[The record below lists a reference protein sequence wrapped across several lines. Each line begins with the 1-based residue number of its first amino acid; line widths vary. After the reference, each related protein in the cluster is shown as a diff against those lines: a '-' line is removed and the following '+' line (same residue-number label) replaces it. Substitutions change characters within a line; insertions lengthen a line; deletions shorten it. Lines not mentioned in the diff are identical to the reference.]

1 MLIVV
6 RSMGFGN
13 ELLFEQITLVTLAI
27 FSIVCTYN
35 AVVGK
40 LKIKSD
46 FFSRR
51 FQLTAIASLLFFLTA
66 QFTILNIDR
75 SRSFYVLSWIDL
87 ERIQI
92 RGDSYDLSQ
101 VISSEKSNV
110 NAIADRITEQVS
122 RGLVLSKNSKLYLT
136 QRGEFV
142 LWAAEFS
149 GDLFHLDYW
158 ETNRK

>member
-1 MLIVV
+1 MD
-6 RSMGFGN
+6 FGN
-13 ELLFEQITLVTLAI
+13 ELLFEQITLLALAI
-27 FSIVCTYN
+27 FSFVCTYN
-35 AVVGK
+35 AAFGK

-46 FFSRR
+46 FFGRR
-51 FQLTAIASLLFFLTA
+51 FQLTAIASLLFFLAA

-92 RGDSYDLSQ
+92 RGDGYDLSQ
-101 VISSEKSNV
+101 VVSLEKSNV
-110 NAIADRITEQVS
+110 NAIADRIEEQVS
-122 RGLVLSKNSKLYLT
+122 RGLVISKDSKLQLT

-149 GDLFHLDYW
+149 GQLFHLEYW
-158 ETNRK
+158 EANRK